1 MSGVKIP
8 GAKIPGAE
16 MLVRTLMANGVDTC
30 FANPGTS
37 ELHALAAFD
46 SMPGAR
52 CVPTLFEGV
61 ATGAADG
68 YARMTDRPAA
78 TLLHLG
84 PGLANGLANLHNARR
99 ARVPMVNIVGDH
111 ATWHRGVDAPLTSD
125 VEGLA
130 KPMSAWVRT
139 VPDAASVAADTAEA
153 IRAALTP
160 PCGVSTLI
168 LPSDSSWDD
177 TAAAEPIIVEPPVP
191 AAPDAE
197 ALRAAADALRS
208 GERVVVL
215 LNGRAT
221 RAEGLALA
229 GQIAAATGA
238 KLYAHTGATRIERGA
253 GRVTVE
259 RFPYP
264 IDLGIAAL
272 AGAKHVVLIGS
283 GEPVGFFGY
292 PDKPSRLAPEDC
304 RIHTVAPPGSD
315 ALAALRWLVEAVGA
329 AGTPAPAQPLAPPSP
344 ATGALTADSVG
355 QSLAALLPE
364 GAIVVDEGI
373 SSSPMV
379 YTACAGA
386 RPHDWLTITGG
397 AIGIG
402 MPLALGAAIAC
413 PDRKVVTVQADGSG
427 MYTLQA
433 LWSQAREQADVV
445 TIIFANR
452 RYGILQ
458 WELGNLGFR
467 DMGPNAR
474 NCTELGRPD
483 LDWVALARG
492 MGVEGGQATDAESFN
507 RLLSAAFARKGPF
520 LIEAVI

>member
-1 MSGVKIP
+1 MI
-8 GAKIPGAE
+8 GAE
-16 MLVRTLMANGVDTC
+16 ILVRTLVANGVNTC

-111 ATWHRGVDAPLTSD
+111 ATWHLGADAPLTAD

-130 KPMSAWVRT
+130 RPMSAWVHT
-139 VPDAASVAADTAEA
+139 VPDAASVGAATAEA
-153 IRAALTP
+153 VRAALTP
-160 PCGVSTLI
+160 PRGVATLI

-177 TAAAEPIIVEPPVP
+177 TAAADPIVVEAPAP
-191 AAPDAE
+191 AAPDAD
-197 ALRAAADALRS
+197 ALRSAADALRS
-208 GERVVVL
+208 GERVVVM

-221 RAEGLALA
+221 RTEGLALA
-229 GQIAAATGA
+229 GRIAAATGA
-238 KLYAHTGATRIERGA
+238 KLFAHTGATRIERGA

-264 IDLGIAAL
+264 IDQGIAAL
-272 AGAKHVVLIGS
+272 AGVRHIVLIGAT
-283 GEPVGFFGY
+283 EPVGFFGY
-292 PDKPSRLAPEDC
+292 PGKPSRLAPEGC
-304 RIHTVAPPGSD
+304 RIHNAAPPEAD
-315 ALAALRWLVEAVGA
+315 ALAALRWLAEAVGA
-329 AGTPAPAQPLAPPSP
+329 AGAPVPEQALALPEP
-344 ATGALTADSVG
+344 ATGALTVDTAG
-355 QSLAALLPE
+355 QSLAALLPD
-364 GAIVVDEGI
+364 GAIVVDEAI
-373 SSSPMV
+373 SSSPNL
-379 YTACAGA
+379 YTPCAGA
-386 RPHDWLTITGG
+386 RPHDWLTLTGG
-397 AIGIG
+397 SIGIG
-402 MPLALGAAIAC
+402 MPLALGAAVAC
-413 PDRKVVTVQADGSG
+413 PDRKVVNLQADGSG

-433 LWSQAREQADVV
+433 LWSQARENADVV
-445 TIIFANR
+445 TVVLSNR

-458 WELGNLGFR
+458 WELGNLGFQ

-492 MGVEGGQATDAESFN
+492 MGVEGGQATDMESFN
-507 RLLSAAFARKGPF
+507 RLLKTAFARKGPF